1 MRDNL
6 IHLAS
11 TSSTNDYLHHLIS
24 CDDSLTEGLVVW
36 SDFQTEGKGQISNVW
51 ESEAGQNL
59 TFSMLFFPSCVAASE
74 QFLLS
79 QFVSLGI
86 VDYLKNSVGMSDVTI
101 KWPNDIYWKNKKI
114 CGILIENLLVGPSIS
129 HTIVG
134 IGLNVNQK
142 KFLSDAPNPVSMS
155 MATKRTFNVE
165 VELPKLVESI
175 KARYLQLIKND
186 FSTIRAQYFNLLYHG
201 DNFYYYVDEKGS
213 FAAKIESVAN
223 DGILS
228 LRLVNGELSKYALK
242 EVSFIISNR

>member
-1 MRDNL
+1 MRENL

-11 TSSTNDYLHHLIS
+11 TSSTNEYLHHLIS

-36 SDFQTEGKGQISNVW
+36 SDFQTDGKGQMSNVW

-59 TFSMLFFPSCVAASE
+59 TFSMLFFPSYVPVSE

-86 VDYLKNSVGMSDVTI
+86 VDYLKNSVGLSDVTI
-101 KWPNDIYWKNKKI
+101 KWPNDIYWKGKKI
-114 CGILIENLLVGPSIS
+114 CGILIENLLMGSTIS

-155 MATKRTFNVE
+155 LATKRLFNLE
-165 VELPKLVESI
+165 VELPKLVDCI
-175 KARYLQLIKND
+175 KARYLQVIKND
-186 FSTIRAQYFNLLYHG
+186 FSTIRAQYFNSLYHG
-201 DNFYYYVDEKGS
+201 DNFYYYTDEKGS
-213 FAAKIESVAN
+213 FAAKIDSVAN
-223 DGILS
+223 DGILT
-228 LRLVNGELSKYALK
+228 LRLVNGEMRKYAFK
-242 EVSFIISNR
+242 EVSFIISNK

>member
-6 IHLAS
+6 IHLTS

-24 CDDSLTEGLVVW
+24 CDDSLTEGLVIW

-59 TFSMLFFPSCVAASE
+59 TFSMLFFPSCVSASE

-86 VDYLKNSVGMSDVTI
+86 VDYLRNHVGLSDVTI

-114 CGILIENLLVGPSIS
+114 CGILIENLLVGSSIS

-134 IGLNVNQK
+134 VGLNVNQK
-142 KFLSDAPNPVSMS
+142 KFLSDAPNPVSMA
-155 MATKRTFNVE
+155 MATKRTFNLE
-165 VELPKLVESI
+165 VELPKLVDCI

-186 FSTIRAQYFNLLYHG
+186 FSTIRAQYFNSMYHG
-201 DNFYYYVDEKGS
+201 DSFYYYTDDKGS
-213 FAAKIESVAN
+213 FAAKIDSVAN

-228 LRLVNGELSKYALK
+228 LRLVDGEVRKYAFK
-242 EVSFIISNR
+242 EVTFIVSNK

>member
-11 TSSTNDYLHHLIS
+11 TTSTNEYLNHLIS

-36 SDFQTEGKGQISNVW
+36 SDFQTDGKGQMSNVW

-59 TFSMLFFPSCVAASE
+59 TFSMLFFPYYVPLSE

-86 VDYLKNSVGMSDVTI
+86 VDYLKNSVGLSDVTI
-101 KWPNDIYWKNKKI
+101 KWPNDIYWKGKKI
-114 CGILIENLLVGPSIS
+114 CGILIENLLMGSTIS
-129 HTIVG
+129 HTIIG

-142 KFLSDAPNPVSMS
+142 KFLSDAPNPVSMA
-155 MATKRTFNVE
+155 MATKRTFNLE
-165 VELPKLVESI
+165 VELTNLVDCI

-186 FSTIRAQYFNLLYHG
+186 FSTIRAQYFNNLYRG
-201 DNFYYYVDEKGS
+201 GGYYYYTDEKGS
-213 FAAKIESVAN
+213 FAAKIDSVAN

-228 LRLVNGELSKYALK
+228 LRLVSGEVRRYAFK
-242 EVSFIISNR
+242 EVSFIISNK

>member
-36 SDFQTEGKGQISNVW
+36 SDFQTEGKGQIANSW
-51 ESEAGQNL
+51 ESESGQNL
-59 TFSMLFFPSCVAASE
+59 TFSMLFFPSCVPVSE

-86 VDYLKNSVGMSDVTI
+86 VDYLRNCVGLSDVSI
-101 KWPNDIYWKNKKI
+101 KWPNDIYWKSKKI
-114 CGILIENLLVGPSIS
+114 CGILIENLLVGSSIS

-142 KFLSDAPNPVSMS
+142 KFLSDAPNPVSMAL
-155 MATKRTFNVE
+155 ATKRTFNLE
-165 VELPKLVESI
+165 AELPRLVDCI

-186 FSTIRAQYFNLLYHG
+186 FSAIRAQYFASMYHG
-201 DNFYYYVDEKGS
+201 DNFYYYTDEKGS
-213 FAAKIESVAN
+213 FAAKIDSVAN

-228 LRLVNGELSKYALK
+228 LRLVSGEVRRYAFK
-242 EVSFIISNR
+242 EVSYIISNK